1 MTMKPTEQ
9 PQQSN
14 IDGQPN
20 NDTNSSMED
29 LAAGLWFHTP
39 AKLPNLMNPVVLAY
53 IGDAV
58 FELMV
63 RQFLVSLPNH
73 KSHHLHKE
81 ATQFVSAKA
90 QKSLLEKWMPLLS
103 EEEADIVRRGRN
115 TKSGTP
121 PKNADPGDYRHATAL
136 ECLVGYLY
144 YMKRNVRLQQLM
156 AVAFEDR
163 MQV

>member
-9 PQQSN
+9 PLQSN
-14 IDGQPN
+14 IDDQPN
-20 NDTNSSMED
+20 NDVTNSSAED
-29 LAAGLWFHTP
+29 MAAGLWFHTP
-39 AKLPNLMNPVVLAY
+39 AKLPHLLNPVVLAY

-73 KSHHLHKE
+73 KPHHLHKE
-81 ATQFVSAKA
+81 ATLFVSAKA

-103 EEEADIVRRGRN
+103 EEEADMVRRGRN

-144 YMKRNVRLQQLM
+144 YTKRNSRLQQLM
-156 AVAFEDR
+156 EVAFEDR
-163 MQV
+163 M

>member
-1 MTMKPTEQ
+1 M
-9 PQQSN
+9 
-14 IDGQPN
+14 DG
-20 NDTNSSMED
+20 SVEEM
-29 LAAGLWFHTP
+29 AAGLLFHAP
-39 AKLPNLMNPVVLAY
+39 AKPPNLLNPVVLAY

-63 RQFLVSLPNH
+63 RQYLVSLPNH

-81 ATQFVSAKA
+81 ATLFVSAKA
-90 QKSLLEKWMPLLS
+90 QKSLLDKWQPLLS

-144 YMKRNVRLQQLM
+144 YTKQNARLRQLM
-156 AVAFEDR
+156 AVAFENR
-163 MQV
+163 I